1 MPLPVYGRVF
11 SAEEA
16 GFISETHEN
25 LRCLGFLSENFSKK
39 CVRALDRGG
48 VDANDYFCHFLKRR
62 ERFVIRVKK
71 NRNVIYNGKTC
82 NIMDVAGKYEGSYR
96 MHGF

>member
-1 MPLPVYGRVF
+1 MGGYFQRRKLVLSVRLMKI
-11 SAEEA
+11 SAA
-16 GFISETHEN
+16 SGSCLKISAK
-25 LRCLGFLSENFSKK
+25 SV
-39 CVRALDRGG
+39 CVPWTGGG